1 MLGFFM
7 IMNLRFTKR
16 STDCNGLNSTTF
28 FCRIGF
34 LPCLLLS
41 ALIWREIPSLKQLI
55 GIILLVFGMIEMLKS
70 MGCIQISNIIML
82 FLLTLSGGMIALL
95 NAVYSH
101 CSPPPQAQLW
111 FLCIMCIAAFACSV
125 FLLARDKNV
134 LRFTSKDLLC
144 GLLIG
149 VMNAVSNLFMLK
161 CLDVISVN
169 SVMLSVPASNMLIA
183 ALIGQFFFKEKLNIH
198 TWIALV
204 LTVISLILTNW
215 LRKKDTQTVQK
226 LRRCRQRIGIS
237 DICKSG

>member
-16 STDCNGLNSTTF
+16 STDCNGPNSTTF

-95 NAVYSH
+95 NAVYSRY
-101 CSPPPQAQLW
+101 SPPQAQLW
-111 FLCIMCIAAFACSV
+111 FLCIMFIAAFACSV
-125 FLLARDKNV
+125 FLLARDKNA

-161 CLDVISVN
+161 CLDVLSVN
-169 SVMLSVPASNMLIA
+169 SVMLSAPASNMLIA

-215 LRKKDTQTVQK
+215 LRKNDTQTVQK

>member
-101 CSPPPQAQLW
+101 CSPPPRRRSFGFCVSCLSRR
-111 FLCIMCIAAFACSV
+111 LLAAFFCLPEIKMCCAS
-125 FLLARDKNV
+125 RPKI
-134 LRFTSKDLLC
+134 SY
-144 GLLIG
+144 
-149 VMNAVSNLFMLK
+149 AV
-161 CLDVISVN
+161 C
-169 SVMLSVPASNMLIA
+169 
-183 ALIGQFFFKEKLNIH
+183 
-198 TWIALV
+198 
-204 LTVISLILTNW
+204 
-215 LRKKDTQTVQK
+215 
-226 LRRCRQRIGIS
+226 
-237 DICKSG
+237 

>member
-41 ALIWREIPSLKQLI
+41 ALIWREIPILKQLI

-95 NAVYSH
+95 NAVYSRY
-101 CSPPPQAQLW
+101 SPPQAQLW
-111 FLCIMCIAAFACSV
+111 FLCIMFIAAFACSV
-125 FLLARDKNV
+125 FLLARDKSA
-134 LRFTSKDLLC
+134 LRFTSRDLLC

-149 VMNAVSNLFMLK
+149 VSNLFMLK
-161 CLDVISVN
+161 CLDVLSVN
-169 SVMLSVPASNMLIA
+169 SVMLSAPASNMLIA

-215 LRKKDTQTVQK
+215 LRKNDTQTVQK

>member
-55 GIILLVFGMIEMLKS
+55 GIIRLVFGMIEMLKS

-95 NAVYSH
+95 NAVYSRY
-101 CSPPPQAQLW
+101 SPPRRRSFGFCVSCLSRR
-111 FLCIMCIAAFACSV
+111 LLAAFFCLPEIKMRCAS
-125 FLLARDKNV
+125 RPKI
-134 LRFTSKDLLC
+134 SY
-144 GLLIG
+144 
-149 VMNAVSNLFMLK
+149 AV
-161 CLDVISVN
+161 C
-169 SVMLSVPASNMLIA
+169 
-183 ALIGQFFFKEKLNIH
+183 
-198 TWIALV
+198 
-204 LTVISLILTNW
+204 
-215 LRKKDTQTVQK
+215 
-226 LRRCRQRIGIS
+226 
-237 DICKSG
+237 

>member
-95 NAVYSH
+95 NAVYSRY
-101 CSPPPQAQLW
+101 SPPQAQLW
-111 FLCIMCIAAFACSV
+111 FLCIMFIAAFACSV
-125 FLLARDKNV
+125 FLLARDKNA

-149 VMNAVSNLFMLK
+149 VMNAVSNLFMLM
-161 CLDVISVN
+161 LSVN
-169 SVMLSVPASNMLIA
+169 SVMLSAPASNMLIA

-215 LRKKDTQTVQK
+215 LRKNDTQTVQK

>member
-101 CSPPPQAQLW
+101 YSPPPPPPPSPCFF
-111 FLCIMCIAAFACSV
+111 FLFF
-125 FLLARDKNV
+125 FLLFF
-134 LRFTSKDLLC
+134 LRFSAC
-144 GLLIG
+144 
-149 VMNAVSNLFMLK
+149 
-161 CLDVISVN
+161 
-169 SVMLSVPASNMLIA
+169 P
-183 ALIGQFFFKEKLNIH
+183 
-198 TWIALV
+198 
-204 LTVISLILTNW
+204 
-215 LRKKDTQTVQK
+215 R
-226 LRRCRQRIGIS
+226 
-237 DICKSG
+237 

>member
-101 CSPPPQAQLW
+101 CSPPPP
-111 FLCIMCIAAFACSV
+111 
-125 FLLARDKNV
+125 
-134 LRFTSKDLLC
+134 SKDLLC

>member
-101 CSPPPQAQLW
+101 CSPPRRRSFGFCVSCLSRR
-111 FLCIMCIAAFACSV
+111 LLAAFFCLPEIKMCCAS
-125 FLLARDKNV
+125 RPKI
-134 LRFTSKDLLC
+134 SY
-144 GLLIG
+144 
-149 VMNAVSNLFMLK
+149 AV
-161 CLDVISVN
+161 C
-169 SVMLSVPASNMLIA
+169 
-183 ALIGQFFFKEKLNIH
+183 
-198 TWIALV
+198 
-204 LTVISLILTNW
+204 
-215 LRKKDTQTVQK
+215 
-226 LRRCRQRIGIS
+226 
-237 DICKSG
+237 

>member
-1 MLGFFM
+1 
-7 IMNLRFTKR
+7 MN
-16 STDCNGLNSTTF
+16 C
-28 FCRIGF
+28 
-34 LPCLLLS
+34 
-41 ALIWREIPSLKQLI
+41 IPSRGQKKI
-55 GIILLVFGMIEMLKS
+55 KVPRPAAS
-70 MGCIQISNIIML
+70 RCWPL
-82 FLLTLSGGMIALL
+82 FMRQGKACAFPSASGHPDCAEHVSWC
-95 NAVYSH
+95 NSEYSRY
-101 CSPPPQAQLW
+101 SPPQAQLW
-111 FLCIMCIAAFACSV
+111 FLCIMFIAAFACSV
-125 FLLARDKNV
+125 FLLARDKNA
-134 LRFTSKDLLC
+134 LCFTSKDLLC

-161 CLDVISVN
+161 CLDVLSVN

-215 LRKKDTQTVQK
+215 LRKNDTQTVQK

>member
-1 MLGFFM
+1 MKLYASGEDYLEAILVLQKKLDM
-7 IMNLRFTKR
+7 VR
-16 STDCNGLNSTTF
+16 SVDVARHMEVSK
-28 FCRIGF
+28 
-34 LPCLLLS
+34 P
-41 ALIWREIPSLKQLI
+41 
-55 GIILLVFGMIEMLKS
+55 
-70 MGCIQISNIIML
+70 
-82 FLLTLSGGMIALL
+82 
-95 NAVYSH
+95 
-101 CSPPPQAQLW
+101 
-111 FLCIMCIAAFACSV
+111 SV
-125 FLLARDKNV
+125 FLLARDKNA

-161 CLDVISVN
+161 CLDVLSVN

-215 LRKKDTQTVQK
+215 LRKNDTQTVQK

>member
-1 MLGFFM
+1 MHPDFEHHYAVFADTQ
-7 IMNLRFTKR
+7 RRYDCTFER
-16 STDCNGLNSTTF
+16 SLQ
-28 FCRIGF
+28 
-34 LPCLLLS
+34 PLL
-41 ALIWREIPSLKQLI
+41 
-55 GIILLVFGMIEMLKS
+55 
-70 MGCIQISNIIML
+70 
-82 FLLTLSGGMIALL
+82 
-95 NAVYSH
+95 
-101 CSPPPQAQLW
+101 PPQAQLW
-111 FLCIMCIAAFACSV
+111 FLCIMFIAAFACSV
-125 FLLARDKNV
+125 FLLARDKNA
-134 LRFTSKDLLC
+134 LRFTSKYLLC

-149 VMNAVSNLFMLK
+149 VTNAVSNLFMLK

>member
-95 NAVYSH
+95 NAVYSRY
-101 CSPPPQAQLW
+101 SPPPQAQLW
-111 FLCIMCIAAFACSV
+111 FCVSCLSRRLLAAFFCLPEIKMRCAS
-125 FLLARDKNV
+125 RPKI
-134 LRFTSKDLLC
+134 SY
-144 GLLIG
+144 
-149 VMNAVSNLFMLK
+149 AV
-161 CLDVISVN
+161 C
-169 SVMLSVPASNMLIA
+169 
-183 ALIGQFFFKEKLNIH
+183 
-198 TWIALV
+198 
-204 LTVISLILTNW
+204 
-215 LRKKDTQTVQK
+215 
-226 LRRCRQRIGIS
+226 
-237 DICKSG
+237 

>member
-101 CSPPPQAQLW
+101 CSPPPPRRRSFGFCVSCLSRR
-111 FLCIMCIAAFACSV
+111 LLAAFFCLPEIKMCCAS
-125 FLLARDKNV
+125 RPKI
-134 LRFTSKDLLC
+134 SY
-144 GLLIG
+144 
-149 VMNAVSNLFMLK
+149 AV
-161 CLDVISVN
+161 C
-169 SVMLSVPASNMLIA
+169 
-183 ALIGQFFFKEKLNIH
+183 
-198 TWIALV
+198 
-204 LTVISLILTNW
+204 
-215 LRKKDTQTVQK
+215 
-226 LRRCRQRIGIS
+226 
-237 DICKSG
+237 